1 MEISLENL
9 YVILRLKGASR
20 LVFGEND
27 ADFGKEIN

>member
-9 YVILRLKGASR
+9 YVILRVKGASR

-27 ADFGKEIN
+27 ADLGKK